1 LKHSLTLILFLLAV
15 MLLNGCATGAA
26 GSGRM
31 ETQTSGPGVIAQDYE
46 LAESSPADIP
56 STGSPEAITPEKS
69 SVFRG
74 QTSGDNAPLRP
85 VSPAVVALLKQAD
98 QAQLHGDLARAAA
111 SLERGLRIAPHD
123 AGLWHRLAKV
133 RLAQERFQQAESMA
147 KKSNSLARGDRRLL
161 FANWMAI
168 ATSREQRGDLAGKAK
183 AQQEALKYQ

>member
-1 LKHSLTLILFLLAV
+1 
-15 MLLNGCATGAA
+15 MLLRGCVTGAA
-26 GSGRM
+26 GYGRP
-31 ETQTSGPGVIAQDYE
+31 EAQTDGPGITDRDYE
-46 LAESSPADIP
+46 QAESTPVDIP
-56 STGSPEAITPEKS
+56 SSGSAEVITPEKS

-74 QTSGDNAPLRP
+74 QTSGDNAPVKP

-98 QAQLHGDLARAAA
+98 QAQQHGDLDRAAA

-123 AGLWHRLAKV
+123 AGLWHRLARV

-147 KKSNSLARGDRRLL
+147 KKSNSLARGNRRLL

-168 ATSREQRGDLAGKAK
+168 ATAREQRGDLAGKAK